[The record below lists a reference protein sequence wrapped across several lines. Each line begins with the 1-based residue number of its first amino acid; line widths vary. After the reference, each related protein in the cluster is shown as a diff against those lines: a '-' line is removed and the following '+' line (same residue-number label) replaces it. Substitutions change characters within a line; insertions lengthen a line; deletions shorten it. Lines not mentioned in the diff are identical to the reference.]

1 MQSENQRCFM
11 NGNIRV
17 GSLFGI
23 PFYINPSW
31 FLVLGLVTLN
41 YGTTL
46 SANFP
51 QLGSALPWILGLGAA
66 LLLFSSVLAHELG
79 HSLVAIRQGIGVN
92 SITLFLFGGLAS
104 LEKESKTPAEAFWV
118 AIAGPAV
125 SLILFGLF
133 TGLALYI
140 PLSAPIAA
148 IIELL
153 AYINLVLALF
163 NLIPGLPLDGG
174 NILKALV
181 WKITGNPN
189 RAVVFAS
196 RMGQIIGWFGVAV
209 GGLSVLNIQLVLFGV
224 PITGSIWTLLIGWFL
239 LQNAGRSAQSAT
251 LQDILAH
258 LKAEDA
264 VHAESP
270 IVTSTL
276 SLREFAN
283 NYVIGQKQWKKFLV
297 VDEEGCLLGTIAIDD
312 MRSVPTSEWPETTV
326 QSLVKPT
333 PTSEIIQS
341 NQTLLEVVQLLEQ
354 KQLSELP
361 VVRDNG
367 VLVGLLDK
375 AEIARLVQQQA

>member
-1 MQSENQRCFM
+1 M

-31 FLVLGLVTLN
+31 FLVLGLITLN
-41 YGTTL
+41 YGTNL
-46 SANFP
+46 SATFP
-51 QLGSALPWILGLGAA
+51 QLGLALPWILGLGAA

-133 TGLALYI
+133 TGIAIYA
-140 PLSAPIAA
+140 PLSGPIAA
-148 IIELL
+148 IIELI

-189 RAVVFAS
+189 RGVVFAS
-196 RMGQIIGWFGVAV
+196 RMGQAIGWFGVAI
-209 GGLSVLNIQLVLFGV
+209 GGLSLFNIQMVLFGV
-224 PITGSIWTLLIGWFL
+224 PIAGSIWTLLIGWFL

-251 LQDILAH
+251 LQDILTH

-264 VHAESP
+264 VYTESP
-270 IVTSTL
+270 IVVSHL

-297 VDEEGCLLGTIAIDD
+297 IDAEGLLLGTISIDD
-312 MRSVPTSEWPETTV
+312 MRSVSTSEWPDTTV
-326 QSLVKPT
+326 ESLVKPT
-333 PTSEIIQS
+333 PTSETIQS
-341 NQTLLEVVQLLEQ
+341 DQNLLEVVQLLQE

-361 VVRDNG
+361 VVRENG
-367 VLVGLLDK
+367 ILVGLLDK
-375 AEIARLVQQQA
+375 TEIARLVQQQA

>member
-1 MQSENQRCFM
+1 M

-41 YGTTL
+41 YGTNL
-46 SANFP
+46 SATFP
-51 QLGSALPWILGLGAA
+51 QLGLALPWILGLGAA

-133 TGLALYI
+133 TGIAIYA
-140 PLSAPIAA
+140 PLSGPIAA
-148 IIELL
+148 IIELI
-153 AYINLVLALF
+153 AYINLVLAFF

-189 RAVVFAS
+189 RGVVFAS
-196 RMGQIIGWFGVAV
+196 RMGQAIGWFGVAI
-209 GGLSVLNIQLVLFGV
+209 GGLSLFNIQMVLFGV
-224 PITGSIWTLLIGWFL
+224 PIAGSIWTLLIGWFL

-251 LQDILAH
+251 LQDILTH

-264 VHAESP
+264 VYTESP
-270 IVTSTL
+270 IVVSNL

-297 VDEEGCLLGTIAIDD
+297 IDAEGLLLGTISIDD
-312 MRSVPTSEWPETTV
+312 MRSVSTSEWPETTV
-326 QSLVKPT
+326 ESLVKPT
-333 PTSEIIQS
+333 PTSETIQS
-341 NQTLLEVVQLLEQ
+341 NQNLLEVVKLLQE

-361 VVRDNG
+361 VVRENG
-367 VLVGLLDK
+367 SLVGLLDK
-375 AEIARLVQQQA
+375 TEIARLVQQQA

>member
-1 MQSENQRCFM
+1 M

-23 PFYINPSW
+23 PFYLNPSW
-31 FLVLGLVTLN
+31 FLVLGLVTLS
-41 YGTTL
+41 YGTNL
-46 SANFP
+46 SASFP
-51 QLGSALPWILGLGAA
+51 ELGSVLPWILGLGAA

-125 SLILFGLF
+125 SLILCGLF
-133 TGLALYI
+133 TAIAVFTPISG
-140 PLSAPIAA
+140 PLAA
-148 IIELL
+148 IIGLL
-153 AYINLVLALF
+153 AYINLVLGLF

-189 RAVVFAS
+189 RGVVFAS
-196 RMGQIIGWFGVAV
+196 RVGQLIGWFAVAI
-209 GGLSVLNIQLVLFGV
+209 GALSVLDIQVVLFGF
-224 PITGSIWTLLIGWFL
+224 PIPGSIWTLLIGWFL

-251 LQDILAH
+251 IQDILAH

-270 IVTSTL
+270 VVTSNL

-283 NYVIGQKQWKKFLV
+283 SYVIGQKQWKKFLV
-297 VDEEGCLLGTIAIDD
+297 IDEQEHLLGTVSIDD

-326 QSLVKPT
+326 ESLVKPT

-375 AEIARLVQQQA
+375 SEIARLIQQQA

>member
-1 MQSENQRCFM
+1 M

-41 YGTTL
+41 YGTNL
-46 SANFP
+46 SATFP
-51 QLGSALPWILGLGAA
+51 QLGLALPWILGLGAA

-79 HSLVAIRQGIGVN
+79 HSWVAIRQGIGVN

-133 TGLALYI
+133 TGIAIYA
-140 PLSAPIAA
+140 PLSGPIAA
-148 IIELL
+148 IIELI
-153 AYINLVLALF
+153 AYINLVLAFF

-189 RAVVFAS
+189 RGVVFAS
-196 RMGQIIGWFGVAV
+196 RMGQAIGWFGVAI
-209 GGLSVLNIQLVLFGV
+209 GGLSLFNIQMVLFGV
-224 PITGSIWTLLIGWFL
+224 PIAGSIWTLLIGWFL

-251 LQDILAH
+251 LQDILTH

-264 VHAESP
+264 VYTESP
-270 IVTSTL
+270 IVVSNL

-297 VDEEGCLLGTIAIDD
+297 IDAEGLLLGTISIDD
-312 MRSVPTSEWPETTV
+312 MRSVSTSEWPETTV
-326 QSLVKPT
+326 ESLVKPT
-333 PTSEIIQS
+333 PTSETIQS
-341 NQTLLEVVQLLEQ
+341 NQNLLEVVKLLQE

-361 VVRDNG
+361 VVRENG
-367 VLVGLLDK
+367 SLVGLLDK
-375 AEIARLVQQQA
+375 TEIARLVQQQA

>member
-1 MQSENQRCFM
+1 M

-23 PFYINPSW
+23 PFYLNPSW

-41 YGTTL
+41 YGTNL
-46 SANFP
+46 SATFP
-51 QLGSALPWILGLGAA
+51 QLGLALPWILGLGAA

-133 TGLALYI
+133 TGIAIYA
-140 PLSAPIAA
+140 PLSGPIAA
-148 IIELL
+148 IIELI

-189 RAVVFAS
+189 RGVVFAS
-196 RMGQIIGWFGVAV
+196 RMGQAIGWFGVAI
-209 GGLSVLNIQLVLFGV
+209 GGLSLFNIQMVLFGV
-224 PITGSIWTLLIGWFL
+224 PIAGSIWTLLIGWFL

-251 LQDILAH
+251 LQDILTH

-264 VHAESP
+264 VYTESP
-270 IVTSTL
+270 IVVSHL

-297 VDEEGCLLGTIAIDD
+297 IDAEGLLLGTISIDD
-312 MRSVPTSEWPETTV
+312 MRSVATSEWPETRV
-326 QSLVKPT
+326 ESLVKPT
-333 PTSEIIQS
+333 PTSEMIQS
-341 NQTLLEVVQLLEQ
+341 DQNLLEVVQLLQE

-361 VVRDNG
+361 VVRENG
-367 VLVGLLDK
+367 ILVGLLDK
-375 AEIARLVQQQA
+375 TEIARLVQQQA